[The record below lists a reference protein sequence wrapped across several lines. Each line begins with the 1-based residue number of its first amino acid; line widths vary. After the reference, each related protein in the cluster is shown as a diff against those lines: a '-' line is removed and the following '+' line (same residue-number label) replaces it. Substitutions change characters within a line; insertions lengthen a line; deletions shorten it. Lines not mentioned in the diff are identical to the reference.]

1 LTVQQAMGVS
11 VNSWGKLSNQTSKP
25 LTDILA

>member
-1 LTVQQAMGVS
+1 MGVS